1 MGLVSGMG
9 CKADG
14 GTRSRVRAGAA
25 PCSAAWFP
33 AWGGFY
39 SKRKGQGGEGEK
51 WLTGYNWNGQK
62 DLWNGRFSAKFE
74 EQM

>member
-14 GTRSRVRAGAA
+14 WTLSRVRAGTAL
-25 PCSAAWFP
+25 CSAAWFP

-39 SKRKGQGGEGEK
+39 SKREGQGGEGEK
-51 WLTGYNWNGQK
+51 LLIGYNWNGQK
-62 DLWNGRFSAKFE
+62 DLWNGRFCAKFE